1 MLIDCRRDFA
11 VLHRL
16 IEAIRI
22 LRPLLSITVGLSLAI
37 FASNTSATDNRSA
50 EMYVDCSAYF
60 FMAAN
65 VKAMSEFNEYYSAGE
80 FAYNTAVRLN
90 GEDAALERFNTSTGS
105 INKLIERN
113 WLEFGKA
120 DTKYGVVCAD
130 ILRDANR
137 PN

>member
-1 MLIDCRRDFA
+1 MLIDYRCDFA

-16 IEAIRI
+16 IEH
-22 LRPLLSITVGLSLAI
+22 LRMLNVLRITVGLGLAI
-37 FASNTSATDNRSA
+37 FGFTTSATENHTA

-65 VKAMSEFNEYYSAGE
+65 VKAMGEFNEFYTAGE
-80 FAYNTAVRLN
+80 FAYNTAVRMY

-105 INKLIERN
+105 INELIERN

-130 ILRDANR
+130 ILRDANK